1 LPKLQVFSRSV
12 LHRGALAEH
21 QPDRGAGEYTA
32 SMVLPLFRSSPAHK
46 PVHRI
51 ELRLREL
58 SQLFNSLDPTPFH
71 EKDLDPDAEQFIES
85 WALEFTPDSRLQIIV
100 HLERLPTD
108 VDAEALVSTAIRN
121 FFAYKAEL
129 KRREL
134 RLLLREGRIS
144 LTVGLSFLAA
154 CLLAANL
161 ISNFIVGPYLQIAR
175 EGLTIGGWVAMWQPL
190 QIFLYEWWP
199 LVRRR
204 RVYHNLAIAQVRISP
219 ARGAGRAQGQEFPEA
234 LAPTPEAH
242 K

>member
-1 LPKLQVFSRSV
+1 MALPV
-12 LHRGALAEH
+12 
-21 QPDRGAGEYTA
+21 
-32 SMVLPLFRSSPAHK
+32 FRSKSAHK

-58 SQLFNSLDPTPFH
+58 SQLCNSLDPTPFH

-85 WALEFTPDSRLQIIV
+85 WALEFALDSRFQIIV
-100 HLERLPTD
+100 HLERQPAD
-108 VDAEALVSTAIRN
+108 VDAEGLVSAAIRN

-161 ISNFIVGPYLQIAR
+161 VSNFVAGPYLQIAR

-204 RVYHNLAIAQVRISP
+204 RVYQNLATAQVRFAPTRGAAHVPTPEPAEAIAQTT
-219 ARGAGRAQGQEFPEA
+219 QERQ
-234 LAPTPEAH
+234 
-242 K
+242 

>member
-1 LPKLQVFSRSV
+1 
-12 LHRGALAEH
+12 
-21 QPDRGAGEYTA
+21 
-32 SMVLPLFRSSPAHK
+32 MVLPPFRSRAVHK
-46 PVHRI
+46 LPVHRI

-85 WALEFTPDSRLQIIV
+85 WALEFAPESRLQIIV
-100 HLERLPTD
+100 HLERVPAD
-108 VDAEALVSTAIRN
+108 VDTEALVSTAIRN

-134 RLLLREGRIS
+134 RLLLREGRTS
-144 LTVGLSFLAA
+144 LAVGLSFLAA

-161 ISNFIVGPYLQIAR
+161 VSNFIVGPYLQIAR

-204 RVYHNLAIAQVRISP
+204 HVYHNLATAQVRVVPS
-219 ARGAGRAQGQEFPEA
+219 RGGAHVQAPEA
-234 LAPTPEAH
+234 AEAIAQASEGQR
-242 K
+242 

>member
-1 LPKLQVFSRSV
+1 MLPPF
-12 LHRGALAEH
+12 
-21 QPDRGAGEYTA
+21 
-32 SMVLPLFRSSPAHK
+32 FRPKSAHK

-85 WALEFTPDSRLQIIV
+85 WALEFAPDSRLQIVV
-100 HLERLPTD
+100 HLERQPAD
-108 VDAEALVSTAIRN
+108 VDAEGLVSTAIRN

-161 ISNFIVGPYLQIAR
+161 VSNVIVGPYLQIVR
-175 EGLTIGGWVAMWQPL
+175 EGLTIGGWVAMWRPL

-204 RVYHNLAIAQVRISP
+204 RVYHNLATAQVRVAP
-219 ARGAGRAQGQEFPEA
+219 ARGAAQVPTS
-234 LAPTPEAH
+234 APADAIAQNAEDRR
-242 K
+242 

>member
-1 LPKLQVFSRSV
+1 
-12 LHRGALAEH
+12 
-21 QPDRGAGEYTA
+21 
-32 SMVLPLFRSSPAHK
+32 MVLPLFRPRSIHK
-46 PVHRI
+46 PPVHRI

-85 WALEFTPDSRLQIIV
+85 WALEFAPESRLQIIV
-100 HLERLPTD
+100 HLERVPPG
-108 VDAEALVSTAIRN
+108 VDAEELVSTAIRN

-144 LTVGLSFLAA
+144 LAVGLSFLAA

-161 ISNFIVGPYLQIAR
+161 VSNFIVGPYLQIAR

-204 RVYHNLAIAQVRISP
+204 RIYHNLATAQVRVAPSRGGAHVP
-219 ARGAGRAQGQEFPEA
+219 APEA
-234 LAPTPEAH
+234 AEAIAQASEGQR
-242 K
+242 

>member
-1 LPKLQVFSRSV
+1 
-12 LHRGALAEH
+12 
-21 QPDRGAGEYTA
+21 
-32 SMVLPLFRSSPAHK
+32 MVLPLFRPRSARKP

-85 WALEFTPDSRLQIIV
+85 WALEFAPESRLQIVV
-100 HLERLPTD
+100 HLERVPAD

-154 CLLAANL
+154 CLLAANFA
-161 ISNFIVGPYLQIAR
+161 SNFIVGPYLQIAR

-199 LVRRR
+199 LARRR
-204 RVYHNLAIAQVRISP
+204 RVYHNLATAQVRISP
-219 ARGAGRAQGQEFPEA
+219 ARSAANVQAAEPAEVTARPSEA
-234 LAPTPEAH
+234 RQ
-242 K
+242 

>member
-1 LPKLQVFSRSV
+1 MLPPF
-12 LHRGALAEH
+12 
-21 QPDRGAGEYTA
+21 
-32 SMVLPLFRSSPAHK
+32 FRPKSAHK

-85 WALEFTPDSRLQIIV
+85 WALEFAPDSRLQIVV
-100 HLERLPTD
+100 HLERQPAD
-108 VDAEALVSTAIRN
+108 VDAEGLVSTAIRN

-161 ISNFIVGPYLQIAR
+161 VSNVIVGPYLQIVR
-175 EGLTIGGWVAMWQPL
+175 EGLTIGGWVAMWRPL

-204 RVYHNLAIAQVRISP
+204 RVYHNLATAQVRVAP
-219 ARGAGRAQGQEFPEA
+219 ARGAAQGA
-234 LAPTPEAH
+234 TSAPADAIAQNAEDRR
-242 K
+242 

>member
-1 LPKLQVFSRSV
+1 
-12 LHRGALAEH
+12 
-21 QPDRGAGEYTA
+21 
-32 SMVLPLFRSSPAHK
+32 MVLPLFGSKSAHR

-85 WALEFTPDSRLQIIV
+85 WALEFAPDSRLQIIV
-100 HLERLPTD
+100 HLERLPSE
-108 VDAEALVSTAIRN
+108 VDAEELVSAAIRN

-144 LTVGLSFLAA
+144 LTVGLSFLAV

-161 ISNFIVGPYLQIAR
+161 VSTFFFGPYLQIAR

-204 RVYHNLAIAQVRISP
+204 RIYHNLATAQVRVSP
-219 ARGAGRAQGQEFPEA
+219 ARGAVLSAGPQPAEAVAQTIPDRRQ
-234 LAPTPEAH
+234 
-242 K
+242 KSR

>member
-1 LPKLQVFSRSV
+1 MTLPFHRA
-12 LHRGALAEH
+12 RGAA
-21 QPDRGAGEYTA
+21 R
-32 SMVLPLFRSSPAHK
+32 R

-58 SQLFNSLDPTPFH
+58 AQLFNSLDPTPFH
-71 EKDLDPDAEQFIES
+71 EKDLDPDAERFIES
-85 WALEFTPDSRLQIIV
+85 WALEFPPGSRLQVVV
-100 HLERLPTD
+100 HLEHLPGEAD
-108 VDAEALVSTAIRN
+108 VEALVSAAIRN

-134 RLLLREGRIS
+134 RLLFREGRVS
-144 LTVGLSFLAA
+144 LAVGLSFLAF

-161 ISNFIVGPYLQIAR
+161 AGTFANGAALQIAR

-204 RVYHNLAIAQVRISP
+204 RIYHGLAVAQVHVTQAATGHIKP
-219 ARGAGRAQGQEFPEA
+219 VAG
-234 LAPTPEAH
+234 
-242 K
+242 